1 MQRCLFLD
9 VSKLPDSNVCICV
22 SVSVCFPLQFL
33 EFSMTTFYKKR
44 RGLQLKVQL
53 LRLRAVFFFNI
64 SEEVMAAA
72 LTGLPQIEIRGRI
85 QETVDGC
92 SLRLA
97 ERSLSWEPT
106 LRAHSPSGRRFETP
120 ERERARERARERLT
134 STIMLASR

>member
-9 VSKLPDSNVCICV
+9 VSKLPDSNECICV

-33 EFSMTTFYKKR
+33 EFSMTTFYKKTEGASAQR
-44 RGLQLKVQL
+44 PTPEAPCSL
-53 LRLRAVFFFNI
+53 FFNI

-120 ERERARERARERLT
+120 ERERARERAR
-134 STIMLASR
+134 A